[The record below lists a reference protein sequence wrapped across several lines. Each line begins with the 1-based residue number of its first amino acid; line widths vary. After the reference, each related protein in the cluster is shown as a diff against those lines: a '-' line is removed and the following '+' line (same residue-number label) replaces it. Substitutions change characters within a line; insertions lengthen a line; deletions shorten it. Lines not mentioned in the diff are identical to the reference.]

1 MVFKRYFLLFIGV
14 AFSVLSLSAS
24 KEWNAQNVPIPF
36 LQDSTQYVSDPDG
49 LVGKAQKDSANFYL
63 QKLKVEC
70 GVQNVLI
77 IVGRVANQDA
87 FRMAQDVGNKYGIGY
102 KKSRRGLVIVIAV
115 EDHKYFI
122 APGSGLEGELT
133 DVDCDDIARACI
145 VKYMREDAPGE
156 AVASVSRAI
165 YNKVNQPERIY
176 DVVTQFRAGNFLC
189 TSWGG
194 GVVSVKA
201 INQKD
206 SCIEVPKTV
215 TYQGM
220 TYKVDEIE
228 KNAFAR
234 HAVLK
239 WLVFPDTRFHV
250 MRGMITGSPH
260 IQSICFRS
268 VEPPIIGNAIWK
280 TKITDVFE
288 APCFEKVKLMVPKG
302 SLDAYRK
309 SPWGKFRHIEEYE

>member
-1 MVFKRYFLLFIGV
+1 M
-14 AFSVLSLSAS
+14 
-24 KEWNAQNVPIPF
+24 
-36 LQDSTQYVSDPDG
+36 
-49 LVGKAQKDSANFYL
+49 
-63 QKLKVEC
+63 
-70 GVQNVLI
+70 
-77 IVGRVANQDA
+77 
-87 FRMAQDVGNKYGIGY
+87 
-102 KKSRRGLVIVIAV
+102 
-115 EDHKYFI
+115 
-122 APGSGLEGELT
+122 
-133 DVDCDDIARACI
+133 
-145 VKYMREDAPGE
+145 
-156 AVASVSRAI
+156 
-165 YNKVNQPERIY
+165 
-176 DVVTQFRAGNFLC
+176 
-189 TSWGG
+189 
-194 GVVSVKA
+194 KA

-309 SPWGKFRHIEEYE
+309 SPWGRFRHIEEYE